1 MKSDAVLTDDQ
12 LTVLEA
18 RMKRRRLLVVMGMLA
33 CLTSSFVIAFVY
45 RLSDRL
51 DATSLLVLGVG
62 GAALF
67 VCLGVITWQL
77 WRLQEP
83 EAVQRQLI
91 RRNADALQRTR
102 SLGLLSF
109 GLVALLVSPFLWR
122 TTGKLLEGTGERTA
136 VSHLTMWLLLA
147 ITNLSFVLGGAGSK
161 VLKPVYN
168 DEFSRVL
175 RARAVLIGFFTLLGG
190 VIAAFALGVSE
201 PALAIQALP
210 LVVLYAVGATTVSY
224 AVMDLRAEAL
234 ERRDA
239 K

>member
-12 LTVLEA
+12 LTVLQA

-33 CLTSSFVIAFVY
+33 CLTSSFVIAFASG
-45 RLSDRL
+45 LSDRL
-51 DATSLLVLGVG
+51 DARAVLVLGVG

-67 VCLGVITWQL
+67 VCLGMITWQL

-102 SLGLLSF
+102 SLALLSF
-109 GLVALLVSPFLWR
+109 AVLALLVSPFLWL
-122 TTGKLLEGTGERTA
+122 TTGRLMEGMGEFTA
-136 VSHLTMWLLLA
+136 VSHLSMWLLLA

-161 VLKPVYN
+161 ILKPVYN

-175 RARAVLIGFFTLLGG
+175 RARAVLIGFFTLLCG
-190 VIAAFALGVSE
+190 VIAAFALGVRE

-210 LVVLYAVGATTVSY
+210 LVVLYAVAATTVSY
-224 AVMDLRAEAL
+224 AVMDLRAGRGE
-234 ERRDA
+234 
-239 K
+239 